1 MTDRQ
6 LSFAH
11 TWMSLLD
18 NNPEYIYHQLYIKK
32 NNSKDLGIEG
42 YTTEEAKEIWDYIE
56 DYISYK
62 GD

>member
-18 NNPEYIYHQLYIKK
+18 NNSEDIYHQLYIKK
-32 NNSKDLGIEG
+32 NYCDNLGIEG
-42 YTTEEAKEIWDYIE
+42 FTIEEAKEIWDYVE